1 MYLEEFKIYLKIERS
16 LSKNTILSYMYNID
30 NYINYMKKPVNKISE
45 EDIKKFVIYL
55 NNNNCSNKT
64 ISHYL
69 SVIKEYHNFLLIND
83 YVNKNIVENIDHPKL
98 AKYLPKVLSV
108 DEVEKL
114 LNIKLENEYDYRNK
128 AMLELMYSC
137 GLRVSELINLKLSDI
152 NINEC
157 YLRTITKG
165 NKERIIPIGEIAL
178 SYLIKYIDEYRSKFI
193 KKNINDY
200 LFLNSRGNSISRVGF
215 FKVLKNI
222 IKLQGIKKDISP
234 HTLRHSFATH
244 LLEYGADI
252 KSVQELL
259 GHSNIKTTEI
269 YTHISNKKIKDEY
282 DEFHIRSKK

>member
-193 KKNINDY
+193 KKYINDY